1 LTILHLHRYARGLI
15 ATALVVSA
23 IAFAGPPVA
32 ASTAPTLAAGAI
44 CGTKSIVKHPAPG
57 VGKIATFTASTSG
70 TVTLVQLTAT
80 TLKVTSATP
89 ASGWKATVI
98 TASGTTVHVGFQL
111 VGFDNEQAR
120 FWARLNTTGT
130 RIAAILQT
138 CT

>member
-1 LTILHLHRYARGLI
+1 LTILHLHRYSRALI

-32 ASTAPTLAAGAI
+32 AATAPTLAAGAI
-44 CGTKSIVKHPAPG
+44 CGTKSVTKHPAPG
-57 VGKIATFTASTSG
+57 VGKSATITASTAGSV
-70 TVTLVQLTAT
+70 TVVQLTTT
-80 TLKVTSATP
+80 TLKVMSATP

-98 TASGTTVHVGFQL
+98 TASGTTVHVGFQM
-111 VGFDNEQAR
+111 VGFDNEQVR

-130 RIAAILQT
+130 RMAVILQT

>member
-1 LTILHLHRYARGLI
+1 MTSLHLHRYSRALM

-32 ASTAPTLAAGAI
+32 AATAPTLAAGAV
-44 CGTKSIVKHPAPG
+44 CGTKTIAKHSAPG
-57 VGKIATFTASTSG
+57 VGKSATFTASTTGSV
-70 TVTLVQLTAT
+70 TVIQLTTT

-89 ASGWKATVI
+89 ISGWKATVI
-98 TASGTTVHVGFQL
+98 TASGTTVHVGFQQ
-111 VGFDNEQAR
+111 VGLDNEQVR

-130 RIAAILQT
+130 RITTILQT